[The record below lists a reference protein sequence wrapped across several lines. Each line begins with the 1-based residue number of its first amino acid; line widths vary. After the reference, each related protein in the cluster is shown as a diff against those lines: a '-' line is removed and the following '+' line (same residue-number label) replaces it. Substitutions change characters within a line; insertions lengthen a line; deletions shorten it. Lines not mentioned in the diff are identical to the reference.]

1 MPRRAARFTLVLSLL
16 AAAARAQ
23 DEEAA
28 TVERVEVLRSQF
40 LQAETLL
47 FYVSTKAG
55 DRYDAVRIKDDFR
68 RLWDTGFL
76 DDLRVDVA
84 DGASGKI
91 VTFTVQE
98 RRRVQLVDYRGGKT
112 LSTSAIEEEL
122 KKKEAQVRLDS
133 FYGWSRSSG
142 SCCARRAGLSPPSG
156 TT

>member
-98 RRRVQLVDYRGGKT
+98 RR
-112 LSTSAIEEEL
+112 
-122 KKKEAQVRLDS
+122 
-133 FYGWSRSSG
+133 
-142 SCCARRAGLSPPSG
+142 CCARRAGLSPPSG